1 MNLRAKEQSYREDML
16 KARLEMDEVINCSM
30 GVLDETCLLVR
41 LSKAESVDE
50 KRKHMMVDML

>member
-1 MNLRAKEQSYREDML
+1 ML